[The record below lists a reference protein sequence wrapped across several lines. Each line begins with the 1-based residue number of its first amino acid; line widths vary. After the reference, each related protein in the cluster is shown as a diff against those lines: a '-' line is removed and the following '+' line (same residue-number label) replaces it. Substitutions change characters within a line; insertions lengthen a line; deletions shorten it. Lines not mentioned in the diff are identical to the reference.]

1 MLPNDDTTPGV
12 ITEYPVDVRPGI
24 ALDEIT
30 VGSDGALWFTGY
42 EGAIWRIT
50 TAGLVGGRNSFPD
63 KGKATIASRLA
74 AASGTALWAECTTVN
89 MAQ

>member
-50 TAGLVGGRNSFPD
+50 TQG
-63 KGKATIASRLA
+63 
-74 AASGTALWAECTTVN
+74 W
-89 MAQ
+89 

>member
-1 MLPNDDTTPGV
+1 MLPNDDTTAGV
-12 ITEYPVDVRPGI
+12 ITEYPVDVRPGT

-50 TAGLVGGRNSFPD
+50 TQGWSAVGILFQIKGRQP
-63 KGKATIASRLA
+63 
-74 AASGTALWAECTTVN
+74 
-89 MAQ
+89 